1 MATFVNVD
9 YEAISL
15 LEQNRRQVDAN
26 RLSSLEGVEQKR
38 LGDQIQ
44 AARQRQRRPV
54 RGRLRPGRREEPAAT
69 ARPINLI
76 VIELSYD
83 RHDDGEWPPPGPD
96 PRYIQVVWINGEL
109 TLFYP
114 PTAPQAPG
122 IYDMVVLDQRSNSIN
137 EEGVGWGYSQGGY
150 NNGSIRN
157 QIFWPGENIRNSDWP
172 SLNLDDNKRYDYV
185 VIDLT
190 RQFTPNSYPNTLFWG
205 GNEKTFKI
213 YIYAR
218 IRNEGAANVNYDQAH
233 VFGNRD
239 ITPKLSIY
247 PVSVKT
253 GSGYTFGQSY
263 NDFPASLFDIPR
275 LVALGKKNQTTID
288 INTENWV
295 LRNQPFISTPLLAT
309 LEIVNGKLNKVQV
322 NEAVLLQ

>member
-1 MATFVNVD
+1 MATFINVD
-9 YEAISL
+9 YETISL

-26 RLSSLEGVEQKR
+26 RISSLEGVEQKR

-44 AARQRQRRPV
+44 ATRQRQRRPV
-54 RGRLRPGRREEPAAT
+54 RGRLRPGRREELAAT
-69 ARPINLI
+69 TKPINLI
-76 VIELSYD
+76 VLELSYD
-83 RHDDGEWPPPGPD
+83 RHDDGEWPPMGPD

-122 IYDMVVLDQRSNSIN
+122 IYDLSVRDQRSTSIN
-137 EEGVGWGYSQGGY
+137 ERGVGWGWSAY

-157 QIFWPGENIRNSDWP
+157 QLFWPGENIRNSDWP

-185 VIDLT
+185 AIDLT
-190 RQFTPNSYPNTLFWG
+190 RQFTPNFYPNTFSWD
-205 GNEKTFKI
+205 GNEKTFEI
-213 YIYAR
+213 YIYAQ
-218 IRNEGAANVNYDQAH
+218 IRNEGAINRHYDQAH

-263 NDFPASLFDIPR
+263 NDFPASLFDLPK
-275 LVALGKKNQTTID
+275 LVALGKKNQITID

-295 LRNQPFISTPLLAT
+295 ISNRTGIVTPLLAT
-309 LEIVNGKLNKVQV
+309 LEIINGKLNNVQV
-322 NEAVLLQ
+322 NEPIFSQ